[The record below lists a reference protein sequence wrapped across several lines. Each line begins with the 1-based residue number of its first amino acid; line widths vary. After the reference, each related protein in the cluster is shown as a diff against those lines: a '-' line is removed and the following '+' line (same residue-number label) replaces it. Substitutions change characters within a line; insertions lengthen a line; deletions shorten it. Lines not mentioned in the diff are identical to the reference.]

1 MDAGRLGGL
10 DVVAIV
16 WRWSWGADVGVSV
29 LSVVTLKRGE
39 LAGWMGVVVIED
51 GKGGGLLGESA
62 VVVAGLRRQRPCVT
76 AQPHFGSRWVPD
88 VASGCR
94 G

>member
-1 MDAGRLGGL
+1 MC
-10 DVVAIV
+10 
-16 WRWSWGADVGVSV
+16 V

-51 GKGGGLLGESA
+51 GKGGGRSS
-62 VVVAGLRRQRPCVT
+62 RRIGSGGCWFATTAPCVT
-76 AQPHFGSRWVPD
+76 AQPHSGSRRVPD
-88 VASGCR
+88 VASGW